1 MSSSDDENKSNYH
14 FFKYRNKLD
23 DYKTKDNSQMII
35 PKFRHSINTNIK
47 KSDFEQ
53 NKYSNQGLFNIPKLI
68 KKFKWKKITDSIT
81 IEKEEESIK
90 FLEIMLKMYLKNN
103 IQKLIEINRRRT
115 YSFDL
120 PNYKEKLKKIPINCI
135 NYKNEIQKDGSSK
148 LIFFP
153 FKTFNIFYNED
164 VNKKLNL
171 LEEYNSIKKGK
182 KIEIKNEKN
191 KSKDENDSDDS
202 KDEKNIYDIYNSSD
216 ITKNSKKYVIH
227 NKRKIEIKD
236 FIIFLE
242 SNIKTPMHRLLLQK
256 AYIQMTLP
264 KKNDNNNDND
274 NNNNNIEDNE

>member
-1 MSSSDDENKSNYH
+1 MSSSDEENKSNYN
-14 FFKYRNKLD
+14 FFKYKNKLD

-53 NKYSNQGLFNIPKLI
+53 NKYSTQGLFNIPKLI

-120 PNYKEKLKKIPINCI
+120 PNYKEKLKKIPIKCI

-148 LIFFP
+148 LIYFP

-171 LEEYNSIKKGK
+171 LEEYDSVKKGK

-191 KSKDENDSDDS
+191 KSKNENDSDDS
-202 KDEKNIYDIYNSSD
+202 KDENNIYDIYNSSD
-216 ITKNSKKYVIH
+216 ITKNSKRYIIH
-227 NKRKIEIKD
+227 KKRTIEIKD

-256 AYIQMTLP
+256 AYIQMTLS
-264 KKNDNNNDND
+264 KINNNNE
-274 NNNNNIEDNE
+274 NKNNNNIEDNE

>member
-1 MSSSDDENKSNYH
+1 MSSSDDENKSNYN

-53 NKYSNQGLFNIPKLI
+53 NKYSTQGLFNIPKLI

-120 PNYKEKLKKIPINCI
+120 PNYKEKLKKIPIKCI
-135 NYKNEIQKDGSSK
+135 NYKNEIQKNGLTK

-153 FKTFNIFYNED
+153 YKTFNIFYNED

-171 LEEYNSIKKGK
+171 LEEYHSIKKGK
-182 KIEIKNEKN
+182 KIDSNYEKN
-191 KSKDENDSDDS
+191 KNENDSDDS
-202 KDEKNIYDIYNSSD
+202 KDENYYFNIYNSSD
-216 ITKNSKKYVIH
+216 ITKNSKRYIIKK
-227 NKRKIEIKD
+227 KRKIEIKD

-264 KKNDNNNDND
+264 KNNIINNNENENDNNNFH
-274 NNNNNIEDNE
+274 NIG

>member
-53 NKYSNQGLFNIPKLI
+53 NKYSNQGLFNPQKLME
-68 KKFKWKKITDSIT
+68 KFKWKKIT
-81 IEKEEESIK
+81 EKENETIK

-120 PNYKEKLKKIPINCI
+120 PNYKEKLKKIPIKCI
-135 NYKNEIQKDGSSK
+135 NYKNEIQKNGLTK

-153 FKTFNIFYNED
+153 YKTFNIFYNED

-182 KIEIKNEKN
+182 KIDSNYEKN
-191 KSKDENDSDDS
+191 KNENDSDDS
-202 KDEKNIYDIYNSSD
+202 KDENYYFNIYNSSD
-216 ITKNSKKYVIH
+216 ITKNSKRYIIKK
-227 NKRKIEIKD
+227 KRKIEIKD

-264 KKNDNNNDND
+264 KNNIINNNENENDNNNFH
-274 NNNNNIEDNE
+274 NIDDNE